1 MTKKQIEHFVQ
12 FFNENRNYLSF
23 DYAAIKEP
31 LTIENFEEYF
41 VSLDNIIQLIREDL
55 SVVEGDIEALIENF
69 VQMPMDKFKLMK
81 NPNIVD

>member
-1 MTKKQIEHFVQ
+1 MTRKQIEHFVQ

-23 DYAAIKEP
+23 EYAAIQAP
-31 LTIENFEEYF
+31 LTVENFEEYF